1 MPRYVARRLGHMV
14 LVLWGAV
21 TLSFA
26 IIHMVPG
33 DPVRIMLGGG
43 EGGDGAATAS
53 PEQEAALRTQL
64 GLDRPLLVQYLVF
77 LRRAVTFDFG
87 PSYSTGRPVSE
98 SISAGL
104 GSTLQLG
111 LAAIV
116 LSVALGLVFA
126 LGGVLL
132 PGRSVRSVFQSITV
146 LGIAVP
152 SFWLSILLLQLFSFT
167 LGWFPAFG
175 SKGLSSLVLPA
186 LTLALL
192 TAGTLSQVLTR
203 GLNEGLSEAYA
214 DTARSKGLT
223 RAQVVLRHVL
233 RNASIPAFTMVGMM
247 VGGILSGATIVET
260 IYGRAGIGQ
269 LFVESVRA
277 QDFPLIQALVIL
289 SGGLFVVVTL
299 VVDLSYRWID
309 PRVVA
314 PYRGA
319 ASRGTSSGGTASGST
334 ATTGP
339 SAPQETPGAGPTDRE
354 KVTS

>member
-1 MPRYVARRLGHMV
+1 MLRYVARRLGHMV
-14 LVLWGAV
+14 VVLWGAV

-26 IIHMVPG
+26 IVHLVPG

-43 EGGDGAATAS
+43 EGGDGAAAAT
-53 PEQEAALRTQL
+53 PEQEAALRSQL

-77 LRRAVTFDFG
+77 LRRAATGDFG
-87 PSYSTGRPVSE
+87 TSYSTGRPVSE
-98 SISAGL
+98 AIGAGL
-104 GSTLQLG
+104 GSTLELG
-111 LAAIV
+111 LAAAV
-116 LSVALGLVFA
+116 LSVVLGLVFA

-132 PGRSVRSVFQSITV
+132 PGRTVRSVFQSITV

-152 SFWLSILLLQLFSFT
+152 SFWLAILLLQVFSFT

-175 SKGLSSLVLPA
+175 SRGLSSLVLPA

-203 GLNEGLSEAYA
+203 GLTDGLAEPYA

-223 RAQVVLRHVL
+223 RTQVVLRHVL
-233 RNASIPAFTMVGMM
+233 RNASVPAFTMVGMM

-260 IYGRAGIGQ
+260 VYGRAGVGQ

-299 VVDLSYRWID
+299 LVDLSYRWID

-314 PYRGA
+314 PYR
-319 ASRGTSSGGTASGST
+319 
-334 ATTGP
+334 
-339 SAPQETPGAGPTDRE
+339 E